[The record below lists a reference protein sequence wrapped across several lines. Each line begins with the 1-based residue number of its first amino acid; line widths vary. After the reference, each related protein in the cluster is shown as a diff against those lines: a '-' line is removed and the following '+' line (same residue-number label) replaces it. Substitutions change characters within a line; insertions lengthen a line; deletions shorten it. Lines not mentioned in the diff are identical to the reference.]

1 MTYPSGGASAVPL
14 GRAAHLPVGG
24 GVVLAGIGN
33 EMRHDDGAGPVVV
46 ARAAQLAPGH
56 AGGLFAALE
65 TSLSEPLALLGYW
78 DGADVAIVVDAVRSG
93 AVPGTVTLTWFE
105 EGAVTLRRAG
115 RRRPS
120 THGLGVAD
128 VYCLA
133 HELGL
138 APRRVALVGV
148 EGQDF
153 SHGEGLSEPVDC
165 GADRAATLVLELARA
180 L

>member
-1 MTYPSGGASAVPL
+1 
-14 GRAAHLPVGG
+14 
-24 GVVLAGIGN
+24 VLAGIGN

-56 AGGLFAALE
+56 AGGPFVALE
-65 TSLSEPLALLGYW
+65 TSLSEPLDLLGYW
-78 DGADVAIVVDAVRSG
+78 DGADLAIVVDAVRSG

-105 EGAVTLRRAG
+105 DGALTLRRAG
-115 RRRPS
+115 RRRRPS

-138 APRRVALVGV
+138 APRRAALVGV

-165 GADRAATLVLELARA
+165 GADNAATLVLELARA

>member
-1 MTYPSGGASAVPL
+1 
-14 GRAAHLPVGG
+14 
-24 GVVLAGIGN
+24 
-33 EMRHDDGAGPVVV
+33 
-46 ARAAQLAPGH
+46 
-56 AGGLFAALE
+56 
-65 TSLSEPLALLGYW
+65 
-78 DGADVAIVVDAVRSG
+78 
-93 AVPGTVTLTWFE
+93 
-105 EGAVTLRRAG
+105 
-115 RRRPS
+115 
-120 THGLGVAD
+120 VAD

>member
-1 MTYPSGGASAVPL
+1 V

-24 GVVLAGIGN
+24 GIVLAGIGN

-56 AGGLFAALE
+56 AGGPFAALE
-65 TSLSEPLALLGYW
+65 TSLSEPLDLLGYW
-78 DGADVAIVVDAVRSG
+78 DGADLAIVVDAVRSG

-105 EGAVTLRRAG
+105 DGALTLRRAG

-138 APRRVALVGV
+138 APRRAALVGV

-153 SHGEGLSEPVDC
+153 SHGEGLSKPVDC
-165 GADRAATLVLELARA
+165 GADKAATLVLELARA

>member
-1 MTYPSGGASAVPL
+1 MTSGPGNVSAVRLGGAAPL
-14 GRAAHLPVGG
+14 PAGG

-46 ARAAQLAPGH
+46 ARAARLAPMG
-56 AGGLFAALE
+56 AGAPFAAFE
-65 TSLSEPLALLGYW
+65 TSLSEPLDLLGYW
-78 DGADVAIVVDAVRSG
+78 DGADLAIVVDAVRSG

-105 EGAVTLRRAG
+105 DGAVTLRRVG
-115 RRRPS
+115 RPRPS

-128 VYCLA
+128 VYYLA
-133 HELGL
+133 RELGL
-138 APRRVALVGV
+138 APCRVALVGI

-153 SHGEGLSEPVDC
+153 SHGEGLSDLVDY
-165 GADRAATLVLELARA
+165 GADKAANLVLDLARA